1 MNNPSHH
8 HHHHSLPN
16 PVTGELQRGGW
27 YSWVFW
33 GIVAVFYLYEFFV
46 RVTPNVILPQIS
58 TELSL
63 DPGIVGS
70 AMSTYLWVYAPTQ
83 LVVGWLFDRF
93 GTKFLV
99 STAAVICGIG
109 CILFAGAH
117 SLGMASAAR
126 GFIGFGSAFAFV
138 GAVYVATVWFPPAR
152 LALIAG
158 MTTSVGMIGE
168 VVGQYPMARLA
179 ATFDWRTVVFWSG
192 IIGGGLGVLMFLVI
206 PRRPSWFSKTVAR
219 HETDEIGLWH
229 GIAKVLGNP
238 QMWMIGFVSAVI
250 YLPLSVL
257 AALWGTSS
265 LETLNNLD
273 ANKASLAIS
282 MLPIGWLIGCPII
295 GILSDRFKKRRPF
308 LLLGCVGGGITML
321 ILLIPNLSYGTL
333 IVLLLV
339 SGLATSSQA
348 ITFALA
354 MEVNARR
361 FRATSV
367 AICNFLVMLMAA
379 FLQVGIGW
387 ILNWRANEQLP
398 ASIPAV
404 KAPSAQPMSS
414 HVAHG
419 IHDAD
424 SFASL
429 TATDWQ
435 WALAMIPILFAVA
448 TVLCFFVRETHAVN
462 TVDPAPAEPR
472 SN

>member
-1 MNNPSHH
+1 MTTVHH
-8 HHHHSLPN
+8 HHPTLPD
-16 PVTGELQRGGW
+16 PMTGELQRGGW

-33 GIVAVFYLYEFFV
+33 GIVALFYLYEFFV

-63 DPGIVGS
+63 DPGTVGS
-70 AMSTYLWVYAPTQ
+70 AMSTYLWVYAPAQ
-83 LVVGWLFDRF
+83 LIIGWLFDRF

-99 STAAVICGIG
+99 SSAAVICGIG
-109 CILFAGAH
+109 CVLFAGAH
-117 SLGMASAAR
+117 TLGMAAAAR

-179 ATFDWRTVVFWSG
+179 ETFDWRTVVLWSG
-192 IIGGGLGVLMFLVI
+192 FIGGGLGVLMFLVI
-206 PRRPSWFSKTVAR
+206 PRRPSWFSATVAR

-229 GIAKVLGNP
+229 SIAKVLGNS

-265 LETLNNLD
+265 LETLDKLD
-273 ANKASLAIS
+273 PTKASLAIS
-282 MLPIGWLIGCPII
+282 MLAIGWLIGCPII
-295 GILSDRFKKRRPF
+295 GILSDRLKRRRPF
-308 LLLGCVGGGITML
+308 LLLGCIGGGITML
-321 ILLIPNLSYGTL
+321 VLLIPNLSYGLL
-333 IVLLLV
+333 IGLLFIA
-339 SGLATSSQA
+339 GLATSSQA

-361 FRATSV
+361 FRATSI
-367 AICNFLVMLMAA
+367 AICNFLVMLIAA

-387 ILNWRANEQLP
+387 ILNWRAGIRLP

-404 KAPSAQPMSS
+404 KAPSVHPGAS
-414 HVAHG
+414 HIGNG
-419 IHDAD
+419 IHEAD
-424 SFASL
+424 TFASL
-429 TATDWQ
+429 TAVDFQ
-435 WALAMIPILFAVA
+435 WALVAIPILFVAA
-448 TVLCFFVRETHAVN
+448 TVVCFFIRETGARNVI
-462 TVDPAPAEPR
+462 DPAPETMPPI
-472 SN
+472 